1 MAVTYNFVNE
11 NPIDQGADW
20 YANFEYNQ
28 PAEITN
34 ITSNGTTVT
43 FTAVNGFT
51 SGQTVSIS
59 GVIPN
64 VYNFQNATVST
75 ANSSTFTITN
85 NATGVYISGGI
96 AYAPVNLT
104 NYSAALQVRSLPS
117 DPTAV
122 LTLTTQNGGITITAL
137 TGNIQCHATATQ
149 TRNIDEGTYYYDIEI
164 TSSGGIVTRIA
175 QGQVLVSPEV
185 TR

>member
-1 MAVTYNFVNE
+1 MAVVYNVE
-11 NPIDQGADW
+11 IDQGADW
-20 YANFEYNQ
+20 YINFVYNQ

-51 SGQTVSIS
+51 AAQTVSIS
-59 GVIPN
+59 GVLPSQ
-64 VYNFQNATVST
+64 YNFQNVSVASATAS
-75 ANSSTFTITN
+75 NFTVTN
-85 NATGVYISGGI
+85 AATGVYISGGV

-104 NYSAALQVRSLPS
+104 SYTAELQIRSLPS

-122 LTLTTQNGGITITAL
+122 LTLSTANNGIAITAL
-137 TGNIQCHATATQ
+137 TGTIACHATAAQ
-149 TRNIDEGTYYYDIEI
+149 TTLIDEGTYYYDIEI
-164 TSSGGIVTRIA
+164 TSLSGIVTRVA
-175 QGQVLVSPEV
+175 QGQVIVSAEV

>member
-20 YANFEYNQ
+20 YAYFQYNQ

-34 ITSNGTTVT
+34 VSGNGTTVT

-51 SGQTVSIS
+51 PGQTVSIT
-59 GVIPN
+59 GIIPN
-64 VYNFQNATVST
+64 VYNFQNVTVLNAT
-75 ANSSTFTITN
+75 SSYFTVTN
-85 NATGVYISGGI
+85 PATGVYISGGI

-104 NYSAALQVRSLPS
+104 NYSAELQVRSLPS
-117 DPTAV
+117 DPTSV
-122 LTLTTQNGGITITAL
+122 LTLSTTNGAITITAL
-137 TGNIQCHATATQ
+137 TGEITCHATATQ

-175 QGQVLVSPEV
+175 QGQILVSPEV